1 MSSFIDFRTLPVN
14 VPSLCIPRVFA
25 NVDENRI
32 RRIFDDLNVGIIE
45 RIDIVRKTTEKG
57 EKSNRVFIHFKH
69 WFNNKNAD
77 VSRERLLNGKD
88 IKIIYD
94 DPWFWKVSAYRET
107 NKAPHNVKSDSHS
120 QKRASIQF
128 DSDDDRRPER
138 RDRDDDRRPE
148 RRDRDDDRRPERRDR
163 DEDRR
168 PERRDRDEDRRPE
181 RRDRD
186 EDRRP
191 ERRDRDEDRRPIRS
205 IEDRKPIRSI
215 DDRRPIRSIEDRK
228 PIRSIDERRPRDDDR
243 RPPRSPSSSPPRSR
257 KEDNDLDQQFINNC
271 HQNAI
276 KNCQEFTINNSIQY
290 VVEADKVETKVE
302 ANNIEVNKVEA
313 AKVEANNIEVEVPA
327 VQYDMKAINSVKKR
341 VIIKRETPKVA
352 KVQNIKVEESDNSW

>member
-77 VSRERLLNGKD
+77 LSRERLLNGKD

-107 NKAPHNVKSDSHS
+107 NKAPHNVKSDIHS

-148 RRDRDDDRRPERRDR
+148 RRDDDRRPER
-163 DEDRR
+163 
-168 PERRDRDEDRRPE
+168 
-181 RRDRD
+181 RD

-215 DDRRPIRSIEDRK
+215 EDRK
-228 PIRSIDERRPRDDDR
+228 PIRSIEDRRPRDNDRRPRDDDR
-243 RPPRSPSSSPPRSR
+243 RSPRSPSSSPPRSR

-276 KNCQEFTINNSIQY
+276 KNSIQY
-290 VVEADKVETKVE
+290 VVEADKVETRV
-302 ANNIEVNKVEA
+302 EVN
-313 AKVEANNIEVEVPA
+313 KVEANNIEVELPA
-327 VQYDMKAINSVKKR
+327 IVYDMKAINSVKKR